1 MLNTTKTFLNF
12 RDCFGLDK
20 VDRTYHVF
28 QLADVSNALHNILLP
43 YVRDNFPSQTIL
55 LDQMKRNS
63 GVTFMNNKFYAPLRS
78 TRHGGVTNLAND
90 GNLTISGTAG
100 LSQASVSV
108 KIITGAFD
116 ISKLA
121 IDATKSSQSAVTS
134 ALTFQAKAL
143 ATDFARSANR
153 QLYGDS
159 TGIVCETSAA
169 GSVGAGTLT
178 VIPLDSNGGTNDG
191 RVLDRYG
198 TVNGDIS
205 PVKYL
210 APSMIIGIGSPGTA
224 LGTITAVTYGTTTG
238 SIVVTGGPAITNY
251 NCVYLLD
258 GSGGGAGTM
267 EITGIKA
274 ALSSTT
280 GTNLYAGVAR
290 NQTGWLP
297 QFGSESESLTL
308 TRMEQYYLAA
318 REYSQVGDQY
328 AIFVNKTLYRKYGD
342 ILTSMRR
349 TVDTADLLGGW
360 KGLEFAAGAGNVG
373 VFLDYDVPDG
383 EVIILNMDSWTI
395 CQVSDLGWLED
406 PNGGSLLR
414 LANKI
419 AYQAEI
425 AWFFELLCLAPSANG
440 HTTQKTA

>member
-1 MLNTTKTFLNF
+1 MLNTKSFLSV
-12 RDCFGLDK
+12 RECLSLDK
-20 VDRTYHVF
+20 VDREYHVF

-100 LSQASVSV
+100 LAQANVSV

-153 QLYGDS
+153 QLYGNGA
-159 TGIVCETSAA
+159 GIVAQVATS
-169 GSVGAGTLT
+169 GSIGVGTLS
-178 VIPLDSNGGTNDG
+178 VVPTNTSSIDDG
-191 RVLDRYG
+191 RELDRYG
-198 TVNGDIS
+198 VVNGDVS

-210 APSMIIGIGSPGTA
+210 APSMIIGVGSPGTA
-224 LGTITAVTYGTTTG
+224 LGTITSVTYGTTTG
-238 SIVVTGGPAITNY
+238 SVVVTGGPAIAATNS
-251 NCVYLLD
+251 VYLLD

-267 EITGIKA
+267 EITGIRN
-274 ALSSTT
+274 ALSSSS
-280 GTNLYAGVAR
+280 GTAQYAGVAR

-383 EVIILNMDSWTI
+383 EVLILNMDSWTI

-419 AYQAEI
+419 AYQAEM

-440 HTTQKTA
+440 RTVQKTS

>member
-1 MLNTTKTFLNF
+1 MAFL
-12 RDCFGLDK
+12 
-20 VDRTYHVF
+20 
-28 QLADVSNALHNILLP
+28 LADVSNALHNILLP
-43 YVRDNFPSQTIL
+43 YVRDNFPSQTII
-55 LDQMKRNS
+55 LDQVKRNS
-63 GVTFMNNKFYAPLRS
+63 GVTFMNNKFYAPMRS
-78 TRHGGVTNLAND
+78 TRHGGVTNLASD
-90 GNLTISGTAG
+90 ASLTISGTAG

-108 KIITGAFD
+108 KLMSGAFD

-121 IDATKSSQSAVTS
+121 IDATKSSQSAVTQ

-153 QLYGDS
+153 QIYGDAS
-159 TGIVCETSAA
+159 GITAQVG
-169 GSVGAGTLT
+169 GSVSGSSFS
-178 VIPLDSNGGTNDG
+178 VIPTNSATIDDG
-191 RVLDRYG
+191 RALDRYG
-198 TVNGDIS
+198 TVNGDIA
-205 PVKYL
+205 PAKYL
-210 APSMIIGIGSPGTA
+210 TPGMIVAIGSPGTA
-224 LGTITAVTYGTTTG
+224 LGTIASITPGSTTG
-238 SIVVTGGPAITNY
+238 TIVLNGNQASAANNSI
-251 NCVYLLD
+251 YLID
-258 GSGGGAGTM
+258 GSGLGAGTM
-267 EITGIKA
+267 ELTGIKN

-290 NQTGWLP
+290 STTGWTP

-318 REYSQVGDQY
+318 REYSQVGDKY

-349 TVDTADLLGGW
+349 SVDTADLLGGW
-360 KGLEFAAGAGNVG
+360 TGLEFAAGAGDVG

-383 EVIILNMDSWTI
+383 EVIIMNMDSWTI

-419 AYQAEI
+419 QYQAEM
-425 AWFFELLCLAPSANG
+425 AWFFELLCLAPAANA

>member
-1 MLNTTKTFLNF
+1 MAFL
-12 RDCFGLDK
+12 LS
-20 VDRTYHVF
+20 
-28 QLADVSNALHNILLP
+28 DVSNALHNILLP

-90 GNLTISGTAG
+90 GNSTVSGTAG
-100 LSQASVSV
+100 LAQANVSV
-108 KIITGAFD
+108 KIMTGAFD
-116 ISKLA
+116 ISKLS
-121 IDATKSSQSAVTS
+121 IDATKSSQSAVTQ
-134 ALTFQAKAL
+134 ALTYQAKAL

-153 QLYGDS
+153 QLFGDS
-159 TGIVCETSAA
+159 TGIVAQVITTS
-169 GSVGAGTLT
+169 GSIGVGTLS
-178 VIPLDSNGGTNDG
+178 VKPKDGSLDDG
-191 RVLDRYG
+191 RSIDNYG

-210 APSMIIGIGSPGTA
+210 SPGMIIAVGSPGTS
-224 LGTITAVTYGTTTG
+224 LGTITSISSGSTTG
-238 SIVVTGGPAITNY
+238 TIVVTGGPTISAEDS
-251 NCVYLLD
+251 VYLID
-258 GSGGGAGTM
+258 GSGQGAGTM
-267 EITGIKA
+267 EITGLRA
-274 ALSSTT
+274 ALSSST
-280 GTNLYAGVAR
+280 GTSQYAGVAR
-290 NQTGWLP
+290 NQLGWTP
-297 QFGSESESLTL
+297 QFGSEAEALTL

-349 TVDTADLLGGW
+349 AVDTADLLGGW

-383 EVIILNMDSWTI
+383 EVLILNMDSWTI

-419 AYQAEI
+419 QYQAEMT
-425 AWFFELLCLAPSANG
+425 WFFELLCLAPAANARTVQKSA
-440 HTTQKTA
+440 